1 MTFFR
6 KYKVWIGYAMAM
18 AALFILVRWL
28 ELRLIVFG
36 AAFEMY
42 AGAIA
47 VIFMALGIWLALKV
61 AKPKA
66 KTIIIEKEI
75 VSQRFVRDD
84 AEIQQ
89 RNISKRELEVLELM
103 AFGHSNQEIA
113 NHLFVSTNTVKT
125 HVSSLFEKLDAKRR
139 IKAVEK
145 AKQLRLIP

>member
-61 AKPKA
+61 AKP
-66 KTIIIEKEI
+66 
-75 VSQRFVRDD
+75 
-84 AEIQQ
+84 
-89 RNISKRELEVLELM
+89 
-103 AFGHSNQEIA
+103 
-113 NHLFVSTNTVKT
+113 
-125 HVSSLFEKLDAKRR
+125 
-139 IKAVEK
+139 
-145 AKQLRLIP
+145 